1 MRGLDTNVLVR
12 YLTADDPVQTPLAR
26 ALLEGAEERNERFH
40 ISTVV
45 LCELSWTLRGQPY
58 RLNRMAIADLLER
71 LLETGL
77 FEVQERDL
85 VRRSVVDYREGKA
98 DFPDY
103 LLGWQNRQAGCGE
116 TVTFDRNLA
125 EAQGFS
131 LLR

>member
-26 ALLEGAEERNERFH
+26 ALLEGGEERNERFH
-40 ISTVV
+40 LSTVV
-45 LCELSWTLRGQPY
+45 VCELAWTLRGQPY
-58 RLNRMAIADLLER
+58 RLGRGAIADVLEK

-85 VRRSVVDYREGKA
+85 VRRSVADYREGKA

-103 LLGWQNRQAGCGE
+103 LIGQQNRHAGCGE

-125 EAQGFS
+125 EAKGFS

>member
-26 ALLEGAEERNERFH
+26 ALLEEAEERNERFH

-45 LCELSWTLRGQPY
+45 LCELIWTLRGQPY
-58 RLNRMAIADLLER
+58 RLDRRAIADVLEGI
-71 LLETGL
+71 LETGL

-85 VRRSVVDYREGKA
+85 VRRSLADYRQGKA

-125 EAQGFS
+125 EDEGFS
-131 LLR
+131 LLS